1 MVIAAL
7 FACAVMLTLAGC
19 GPGGTPSEPEPTPLD
34 GVEVEEYQG
43 QPLDSVFDMRENSIK
58 GPQNVDIATYR
69 LSVTGLVDTPLGLTY
84 DEVLALPHYS
94 KMLRLNCVE
103 GWHVDM
109 LWEGVLVSD
118 LLAAAGADPEAAV
131 LIFHA
136 ADGYSTS
143 LPASYVRDNDILLAY
158 RTNSVTLPAS
168 RGYPF
173 MLVAEDKWG
182 YKWCKWVTEI
192 EVSNDT
198 SYRGYWESFGYSNT
212 GDLEDSFRE

>member
-1 MVIAAL
+1 
-7 FACAVMLTLAGC
+7 MLTIAGC
-19 GPGGTPSEPEPTPLD
+19 GPAGTPSEPEPTPLD
-34 GVEVEEYQG
+34 GVEIDEYQG
-43 QPLDSVFDMRENSIK
+43 QGLDSVLDMRENSIR

-94 KMLRLNCVE
+94 KVLRLNCVE
-103 GWHVDM
+103 GWDVNI

-118 LLAAAGADPEAAV
+118 LLTAAGADPEATV
-131 LIFHA
+131 LIFQA

-158 RTNSVTLPAS
+158 RTNGVTLPAS

-182 YKWCKWVTEI
+182 YKWCKWVTGI